1 MKYREIQVM
10 QQGGGVFFSA
20 VADPAAQ
27 TAQQQ
32 QTSSGSSKEE
42 GGLISDSVLNDL
54 FKHSLSN
61 DFRKFTGMLQNL
73 QQELNMG
80 LPVNKRKL
88 FDLQTYANQIVN
100 QYNDLEKAE
109 KQAVENGAWDEV
121 AIDNRGNI
129 YAVDEKG
136 KLQTV
141 KVSDYNPEKYQA
153 LSIGELIQ
161 MRKENDQL
169 VDRQDIITT
178 VGNAIGTEKI
188 NDYIQ
193 NIIKTVGQNE
203 TTSEAYKDLSGIIG
217 GMAKRP
223 TMSELQTLQGLS
235 SQIDK
240 IGMDAIFKVTEGQ
253 SSKNIQEAFKYIIGM
268 LPKNMRMQLQGK
280 YVAELGGKYEDSG
293 TYAQQLVMTALGATN
308 DTKYT
313 SKIDYEGTVNTAA
326 GTSSSKTTGQQNR
339 NLTNLEVLVQG
350 TLNQVEYQLRSSKM
364 PALSMNLRGS
374 DVGVL
379 TTVDNNI
386 IPKAPISSAIESS
399 IGPVIDKNHI
409 MAGTQKIS
417 EGLLDT
423 IMYDGNDVI
432 NIWAPV
438 NASGDIDF
446 DQLQQFNEI
455 MDSINRDPSLTTAD
469 KNAILREY
477 GIQGQIDDQGNFIGS
492 GNMAQFLVLTGITS
506 DEVLSEDNPYTEV
519 LDKKAKDLE
528 LQQIERA
535 YSRINSKIKDKDAQY
550 EFRKGWFDFSTD
562 IIKVPIFMKLK
573 STAQTQVGTLANK
586 GPMVTTPTY
595 ADQIAYDQMRQIRQ
609 QGTVM
614 TPSASLIFQKNE

>member
-32 QTSSGSSKEE
+32 QTTSGSSDDNK
-42 GGLISDSVLNDL
+42 LISESVLNEL
-54 FKHSLSN
+54 FKKAMPN
-61 DFRKFTGMLQNL
+61 DVRKFTAMLANFE
-73 QQELNMG
+73 QQVSMG
-80 LPVNKRKL
+80 LPVNKRAL
-88 FDLQTYANQIVN
+88 YDLQAYANQIIK
-100 QYNDLEKAE
+100 QSEYMDKAE
-109 KQAVENGAWDEV
+109 KQASENGAWDEV
-121 AIDNRGNI
+121 AINNRGNI
-129 YAVDEKG
+129 YALDEKG

-141 KVSDYNPEKYQA
+141 AVSKYNPEKYQA

-161 MRKENDQL
+161 MRKEDDQL

-178 VGNAIGTEKI
+178 IGNSIGTEKI

-203 TTSEAYKDLSGIIG
+203 TTSEAYKDLAGIIG

-240 IGMDAIFKVTEGQ
+240 LGMDAIFKVSEGQ
-253 SSKNIQEAFKYIIGM
+253 SSKNIQDAFKYIIGM

-293 TYAQQLVMTALGATN
+293 DYAQQLVMTALGAAN

-313 SKIDYEGTVNTAA
+313 SKIDYEGAMNTAA
-326 GTSSSKTTGQQNR
+326 GTSSGKAPGQQNR

-350 TLNQVEYQLRSSKM
+350 TLNQVEYQLRSSKT

-386 IPKAPISSAIESS
+386 IPKAPMSSAIESS
-399 IGPVIDKNHI
+399 IGPLIDKNHI
-409 MAGTQKIS
+409 MAGTQKIP

-423 IMYDGNDVI
+423 ILYDGNDVI

-438 NASGDIDF
+438 NLNGDIDF

-469 KNAILREY
+469 KNAILRQY
-477 GIQGQIDDQGNFIGS
+477 GIQGQIDDQGNFTGS
-492 GNMAQFLVLTGITS
+492 GNMAQFLVLTGVTS
-506 DEVLSEDNPYTEV
+506 DEVLSEDNPYVEV
-519 LDKKAKDLE
+519 LDKKSKNIE

-535 YSRINSKIKDKDAQY
+535 YSRLNSKIKDKDAQY
-550 EFRKGWFDFSTD
+550 EFKKGWFDFSTD
-562 IIKVPIFMKLK
+562 IMKVPIFMKLK

-595 ADQIAYDQMRQIRQ
+595 QDQIAYDQMRQIRQ

>member
-32 QTSSGSSKEE
+32 STSSGSSKDNK
-42 GGLISDSVLNDL
+42 LISDSVLNEL
-54 FKHSLSN
+54 FQKAMPN
-61 DFRKFTGMLQNL
+61 DVRKFTRMLAEFE
-73 QQELNMG
+73 QQVDMG
-80 LPVNKRKL
+80 LPVNKRAL
-88 FDLQTYANQIVN
+88 YDLQAYANQIIK
-100 QYNDLEKAE
+100 QSDYMDKAE

-178 VGNAIGTEKI
+178 IGNSIGTEKI

-203 TTSEAYKDLSGIIG
+203 TTSEAYKDLSSIIG

-253 SSKNIQEAFKYIIGM
+253 SSKNIQDAFKYIIGM

-293 TYAQQLVMTALGATN
+293 NYAQSLVMTALGAAN

-313 SKIDYEGTVNTAA
+313 SKINYEGSVNTAA
-326 GTSSSKTTGQQNR
+326 GTSSGKATGQQNR
-339 NLTNLEVLVQG
+339 NLNNLEVLTQG
-350 TLNQVEYQLRSSKM
+350 TLNQVKYQLRSSQS
-364 PALSMNLRGS
+364 PSLSMNLRGS
-374 DVGVL
+374 SVGAL

-386 IPKAPISSAIESS
+386 IPKAPLSSAMESS
-399 IGPVIDKNHI
+399 IGPLVDKTHI

-438 NASGDIDF
+438 NANGDIDF
-446 DQLQQFNEI
+446 EALSQFNEI
-455 MDSINRDPSLTTAD
+455 MDSLNRDASLTLAD
-469 KNAILREY
+469 KNAILQQY
-477 GIQGQIDDQGNFIGS
+477 GIQGQLDESGNFTGF
-492 GNMAQFLVLTGITS
+492 GNMAQFLVLTGVTS
-506 DEVLSEDNPYTEV
+506 DEVLSKDNPYVEV
-519 LDKKAKDLE
+519 LDKKEKNLE
-528 LQQIERA
+528 LQQINRA
-535 YSRINSKIKDKDAQY
+535 YSRLNSKIKDKDAQY
-550 EFRKGWFDFSTD
+550 EFQKGWFDFSTD
-562 IIKVPIFMKLK
+562 IMRVPIFMKLK
-573 STAQTQVGTLANK
+573 STAQTQVGTLSNK